1 VVTRQGRYLIELG
14 PRRADSPTVR
24 TELKTICMVASLA
37 ACGSD
42 PATGPVIIPAEF
54 ALSVQ
59 EVVSGLA
66 NPVYATAPAGD
77 ARLFVVEQ
85 PGRIRIV
92 RNGQLLP
99 TPFLDIAA
107 RVSSG
112 GERGL
117 LSVAFH
123 PSYAANGFF
132 FVHFTDLSG
141 NTRVERFSRSGDP
154 DVALPA
160 SSKLILTVAQPFA
173 NHNGGLNLFGPD
185 GMLYIGLG
193 DGGSGGD
200 PFGNGQDRNTLL
212 GKILRIDV
220 DRGDPYVVPAG
231 NPFVGQQGARGEIWA
246 LGLRNPWRFAFDRTG
261 GVMYIADVGQDR
273 FEEVNAVAANRG
285 GVNYGWNTMEAAS
298 CFGSSSCNQQGL
310 ELPVLFYARAGGAC
324 AVTGGFVYRGASLPE
339 IAGHYFFSDYC
350 AGFLKSFQFQNGSA
364 VEQRTWDVGSVG
376 SVTSFGEDGSGEL
389 YMTSSNGR
397 VYRIVRRP

>member
-1 VVTRQGRYLIELG
+1 
-14 PRRADSPTVR
+14 VR
-24 TELKTICMVASLA
+24 TQLKTTCLVAILA

-42 PATGPVIIPAEF
+42 PSTGPVIIPAEF
-54 ALSVQ
+54 ALAVQ

-66 NPVYATAPAGD
+66 NPVYVTAPAGD
-77 ARLFVVEQ
+77 GRLFVVEQ
-85 PGRIRIV
+85 AGRIRIV

-99 TPFLDIAA
+99 APFLDIAA

-117 LSVAFH
+117 FSVAFH

-141 NTRVERFSRSGDP
+141 NTRVERFSRSSDP

-200 PFGNGQDRNTLL
+200 PFGNGQNRNTLL

-220 DRGDPYVVPAG
+220 DGGDPYAVPAG
-231 NPFVGQQGARGEIWA
+231 NPFAGQQGARGEIWA
-246 LGLRNPWRFAFDRTG
+246 LGLRNPWRFAIDRTG

-298 CFGSSSCNQQGL
+298 CFGSASCNQQGL

-324 AVTGGFVYRGASLPE
+324 AVTGGFVYRGANLPE
-339 IAGHYFFSDYC
+339 IAGHYFYSDYC
-350 AGFLKSFQFQNGSA
+350 AGFLKSFRFQNGSA
-364 VEQRTWDVGSVG
+364 VEQRTWDVGSIG
-376 SVTSFGEDGSGEL
+376 SVTSFGEDGAGEL

>member
-1 VVTRQGRYLIELG
+1 
-14 PRRADSPTVR
+14 
-24 TELKTICMVASLA
+24 MVASLA

-42 PATGPVIIPAEF
+42 PSTGPVIIPAEF
-54 ALSVQ
+54 ALAVQ
-59 EVVSGLA
+59 EVASGLA
-66 NPVYATAPAGD
+66 NPVYVTAPAGD
-77 ARLFVVEQ
+77 GRLFVVEQ

-92 RNGQLLP
+92 KNGQLLP
-99 TPFLDIAA
+99 APFLDIAA

-141 NTRVERFSRSGDP
+141 DTRVERFSRSSDP
-154 DVALPA
+154 DVALPT
-160 SSKLILTVAQPFA
+160 SSKLILTVAQPFP

-200 PFGNGQDRNTLL
+200 PFGNGQNRNTLL

-231 NPFVGQQGARGEIWA
+231 NPFAGQQGARGEIWA
-246 LGLRNPWRFAFDRTG
+246 LGLRNPWRFAIDRTA

-273 FEEVNAVAANRG
+273 FEEVNAVAANRA

-298 CFGSSSCNQQGL
+298 CFGSASCNQQGL
-310 ELPVLFYARAGGAC
+310 ELPVLFYARSGGAC

-339 IAGHYFFSDYC
+339 IAGHFFYSDYC
-350 AGFLKSFQFQNGSA
+350 AGFLKSFQFQNGTA